1 MPSTVGSFNR
11 KNYGSWTNWSRWT
24 CERPRHVV
32 TMGHGRLLLY
42 FVDSMCVNNILS
54 IEGSRE
60 PFLTPTPLSLL
71 IGWALISRN
80 SKTQRPIVLKFVLL
94 TQMVNRDKLY
104 LLQPRPLPLPV
115 GWASS
120 ISHNSKTQRPIVLK
134 FVLLTQMANR
144 DRLYLL

>member
-11 KNYGSWTNWSRWT
+11 KNYGSWTNWARWT
-24 CERPRHVV
+24 CERPRPIV
-32 TMGHGRLLLY
+32 TRGRGRLLLPI
-42 FVDSMCVNNILS
+42 VDSMCVEYIFP

-60 PFLTPTPLSLL
+60 PFLAPTPLSLL
-71 IGWALISRN
+71 IGWVSISRN

-94 TQMVNRDKLY
+94 TQMTNRDRLY
-104 LLQPRPLPLPV
+104 LLQPRPLSLPV
-115 GWASS
+115 GWAS
-120 ISHNSKTQRPIVLK
+120 ISRNSKTHRPIVLK